1 MITDEQIKEYSD
13 MIDYDLGLDELL
25 LLLAE
30 LTNDKH
36 IIEVANKYVDLYNEW
51 FVKSSNNYEA
61 LQDIKKTIAD
71 LVID

>member
-13 MIDYDLGLDELL
+13 LIDYNLGLDELL

-30 LTNDKH
+30 LINDKH
-36 IIEVANKYVDLYNEW
+36 ITEVVNKYVDLYNEW
-51 FVKSSNNYEA
+51 FIKSSNNYEA

>member
-36 IIEVANKYVDLYNEW
+36 IIEVANKYADLYNEW